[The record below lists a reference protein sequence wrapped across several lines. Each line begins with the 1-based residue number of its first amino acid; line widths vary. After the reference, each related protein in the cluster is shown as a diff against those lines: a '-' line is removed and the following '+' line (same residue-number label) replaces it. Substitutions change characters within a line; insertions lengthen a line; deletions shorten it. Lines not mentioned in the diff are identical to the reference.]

1 MPQIN
6 IFGSPV
12 VPTCPVG
19 DMLALPIS
27 VKEPRLE
34 VLETPE
40 ILTLFCVVVLGL
52 FKVACRVCPAT
63 ETLALPVIEDKVPKA
78 DVLV

>member
-1 MPQIN
+1 M
-6 IFGSPV
+6 
-12 VPTCPVG
+12 PTCPVV
-19 DMLALPIS
+19 DMLALPIG

-40 ILTLFCVVVLGL
+40 TVTLFCVVVLGL
-52 FKVACRVCPAT
+52 FKVACKVCPAT
-63 ETLALPVIEDKVPKA
+63 ETLALAVIEGVPKA